1 MSPNLT
7 PFIKKL
13 LIVKKKIKKIIVRWL
28 DISTNEFKKK
38 TEKDMGIDEKL
49 QGVEK
54 EKKKRSQ
61 INRCRQNCSICS
73 LFWFVKII

>member
-28 DISTNEFKKK
+28 DISTTEFKKK

-54 EKKKRSQ
+54 EKK
-61 INRCRQNCSICS
+61 I
-73 LFWFVKII
+73 